1 MEGRISVET
10 RFARVDVELR
20 RDSLPHEECQRI
32 VDGRFREGRDL
43 RSQGSVNLVSRR
55 MGTVRGKIVHY
66 RYPLKRGADTVL
78 EVAGG
83 AFRERFASRGLKLQ
97 FSLPDSITVF
107 GDRDRLMQLFNNLLE
122 NSLRYTDS
130 GGSLQISAGQ
140 RDKTV
145 RLTFADSAPGV
156 SDDQLQKLFERFY
169 RTEGSRNRASG
180 GSGLGLAIC
189 LNIVEAH
196 NGRIIAAH
204 SPFGGVS
211 ITVELPLE
219 RDLQREV

>member
-1 MEGRISVET
+1 MLFRSLRGELEAIQDGVRKFTPETVASLQAEVGTLTKLVDDLHQLSMSDEG
-10 RFARVDVELR
+10 ALAYQKAPVDL
-20 RDSLPHEECQRI
+20 I
-32 VDGRFREGRDL
+32 
-43 RSQGSVNLVSRR
+43 
-55 MGTVRGKIVHY
+55 
-66 RYPLKRGADTVL
+66 PLL

-196 NGRIIAAH
+196 NGRIDVKSA
-204 SPFGGVS
+204 PGKGS
-211 ITVELPLE
+211 IFKVLFN
-219 RDLQREV
+219 DN

>member
-1 MEGRISVET
+1 MI
-10 RFARVDVELR
+10 
-20 RDSLPHEECQRI
+20 
-32 VDGRFREGRDL
+32 
-43 RSQGSVNLVSRR
+43 
-55 MGTVRGKIVHY
+55 
-66 RYPLKRGADTVL
+66 PLL

-145 RLTFADSAPGV
+145 RLTLPTVRRV

-169 RTEGSRNRASG
+169 RTEGSCNRASG

-204 SPFGGVS
+204 SPLAG
-211 ITVELPLE
+211 
-219 RDLQREV
+219 